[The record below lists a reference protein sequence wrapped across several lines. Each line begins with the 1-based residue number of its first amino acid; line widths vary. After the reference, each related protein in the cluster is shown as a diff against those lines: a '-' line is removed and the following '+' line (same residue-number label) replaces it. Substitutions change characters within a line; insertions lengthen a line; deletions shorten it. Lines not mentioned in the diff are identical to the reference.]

1 MTTETRRTAIG
12 DRLRM
17 VQPFTVL
24 WLTLVWVALWRDL
37 SVANVLA
44 GLVVALAV
52 SLVFP
57 LPRLKVGGR
66 LHPWH
71 LFLLLARFLRDAVV
85 ASFQVA
91 WLTLQFWRRPRSAVI
106 GVRLRSDSDLVLTLV
121 AELSTLVPGTLAVE
135 ARRHTHTVY
144 LHVLDLGDDTVE
156 DFRERALAQEDRVL
170 EALGLAPGPHDTATE
185 TETDAG
191 DRP

>member
-1 MTTETRRTAIG
+1 MTTPSADQAPRGRWGA
-12 DRLRM
+12 
-17 VQPFTVL
+17 VQPFTLL
-24 WLTLVWVALWRDL
+24 WLTLVWIALWRDL

-44 GLVVALAV
+44 GLLVALGV

-57 LPRLKVGGR
+57 LPRLRVGGR
-66 LHPWH
+66 VHPWH
-71 LFLLLARFLRDAVV
+71 LFVLLTRFLVDAVV

-91 WLTLQFWRRPRSAVI
+91 WLTLQFRRRPRSAVI
-106 GVRLRSDSDLVLTLV
+106 GVTLRSDSDLVLTLV

-144 LHVLDLGDDTVE
+144 LHVLDLGGDTVE
-156 DFRERALAQEDRVL
+156 DFRERALAQEARVL
-170 EALGLAPGPHDTATE
+170 KALGIAPRPQPPPTG
-185 TETDAG
+185 G

>member
-12 DRLRM
+12 GRLRM

>member
-1 MTTETRRTAIG
+1 MRLQTRGLPGRG
-12 DRLRM
+12 RLGT
-17 VQPFTVL
+17 VQPFTLL

-44 GLVVALAV
+44 GLVVALTV

-66 LHPWH
+66 VHPWH
-71 LFLLLARFLRDAVV
+71 LFTLLARFLFDAVV

-91 WLTLQFWRRPRSAVI
+91 WLTLQFWRTPRSAVVA
-106 GVRLRSDSDLVLTLV
+106 VRLRSDSDLVLTLV
-121 AELSTLVPGTLAVE
+121 AEFSTLVPGTLAVE

-144 LHVLDLGDDTVE
+144 LHVLDLGEDTVD

-170 EALGLAPGPHDTATE
+170 RALGLEPGPRDAPSSSAT
-185 TETDAG
+185 
-191 DRP
+191 DRGERP

>member
-1 MTTETRRTAIG
+1 MTTPHADEPRRGRWSA
-12 DRLRM
+12 
-17 VQPFTVL
+17 VQPLSLL
-24 WLTLVWVALWRDL
+24 WLTLVWIALWRDL

-44 GLVVALAV
+44 GLLVALGV
-52 SLVFP
+52 TLVFP
-57 LPRLKVGGR
+57 LPRLHIGGR
-66 LHPWH
+66 VHPWY
-71 LFLLLARFLRDAVV
+71 LFVLLARFLVDAVV

-106 GVRLRSDSDLVLTLV
+106 GVPLRSDSDLVLTLV

-144 LHVLDLGDDTVE
+144 LHVLDLGGATVD
-156 DFRERALAQEDRVL
+156 DFRNRALAQEDRVL
-170 EALGLAPGPHDTATE
+170 KALGIPPRPQPTSSR
-185 TETDAG
+185 G